1 MNVLIVCSGNFE
13 NFSFEKHQAFIYD
26 QINAVCKF
34 NNLIIFHT
42 FFIKGRGVK
51 GYLQNLKQ
59 LRSKI
64 KEAKIDLIH
73 AHGGHIGLLCAL
85 QRKVPGLVTFHGSDI
100 NNKKLRVISF
110 FAELL
115 SKKTIYVSSKLLNK
129 AIYITKQKSF
139 VIPCGVDTDLFYPVD
154 FKIARLKTGFG
165 SQKKHILF
173 SSAFTNSVKNY
184 PLLKQALQFIS
195 DSAIEV
201 HELKNYSR
209 EEVNL
214 LINSVNLCVMTS
226 FTEGSPQFIKEAMAC
241 NVSIVSTDVGDVK
254 DILENTEGT
263 FICTY
268 DPNDVAE
275 KIKLAL
281 AFGKRTNGREKIKH
295 LDNKLIAEKI
305 VNVYKT
311 VLKID

>member
-1 MNVLIVCSGNFE
+1 MNILIVCSGNSPDF
-13 NFSFEKHQAFIYD
+13 NFKIHQAFIYD
-26 QINAVCKF
+26 QVCQLEKSDNQLKF
-34 NNLIIFHT
+34 DY
-42 FFIKGRGVK
+42 FFIKGKGFRG
-51 GYLQNLKQ
+51 YMQNLQRLKVALKQ
-59 LRSKI
+59 K
-64 KEAKIDLIH
+64 DYDFIH
-73 AHGGHIGLLCAL
+73 AHFSLSGVLSGL
-85 QRKVPGLVTFHGSDI
+85 QRRVPVITTFHGSDI
-100 NNKKLRVISF
+100 NNKKLRIISF

-115 SKKTIYVSSKLLNK
+115 SKKTIYVSSKLRNK
-129 AIYITKQKSF
+129 AIYKTKQKSF
-139 VIPCGVDTDLFYPVD
+139 VIPCGVDTNFFYPVD
-154 FKIARLKTGFG
+154 SKTARLQTGFS

-184 PLLKQALQFIS
+184 PLLNQALQFIS

-201 HELKNYSR
+201 HELKNCSR

-214 LINSVNLCVMTS
+214 LINSVDLCVMTS

-254 DILENTEGT
+254 EILGNTEGT
-263 FICTY
+263 YICTY

-305 VNVYKT
+305 VTVYKT
-311 VLKID
+311 ILKN